1 MSQRLF
7 FGIVVKEKEEKKVG
21 TIEMKLQD
29 IKTLITSGVI
39 ILAVGLYLIFK
50 PEGSVLDV
58 LNDTAPDPQE
68 VIENTKVNQVV
79 TLADAEQAIGKKAQ
93 SVEFISAN
101 DGDTFNVNVDGTK
114 ERIRLLMIDTPE
126 MNYNKGEPMPYAEE
140 AKNFTTEVMEQ
151 AEHIQL
157 LFDKGPETDNY
168 DRLLAY
174 VFVDGVLLQEL
185 LLQEGYAT
193 VRYINKPNNT
203 LEKELRDIQ
212 VDAED
217 KGINVWSLDGYI
229 NNNRFNENYVK

>member
-1 MSQRLF
+1 MAFF
-7 FGIVVKEKEEKKVG
+7 FGIVVKEKVEKKVG
-21 TIEMKLQD
+21 TIEMKMQD

-58 LNDTAPDPQE
+58 LNDSVPDPQE
-68 VIENTKVNQVV
+68 VIEEAQANQVV
-79 TLADAEQAIGKKAQ
+79 TLADAEQATGEKAQ

-101 DGDTFNVNVDGTK
+101 DGDTFNANVDGTK
-114 ERIRLLMIDTPE
+114 ERIRLLMVDTPE

-140 AKNFTTEVMEQ
+140 AKSFTTEVMEQ

-193 VRYINKPNNT
+193 VRYVNKPNNT
-203 LEKELRDIQ
+203 LEMELRDIQ
-212 VDAED
+212 ADAED
-217 KGINVWSLDGYI
+217 EGVNVWSLDGYVK
-229 NNNRFNENYVK
+229 NNRFDENYAK